1 MCNLKLIIFTGT
13 QKLGVGGVWGSSPT
27 LPHRFAK
34 VDLLPIASDSE
45 KKKHKKY
52 ELFQKLLLTLLFS
65 ASRSSLPEVLCKKS
79 ILRNF
84 AKFTEKH
91 LCQRLFLN
99 KVAGL
104 RPETLLKKSLW
115 YRSFPVN
122 FGKFPRTPQVAASV
136 LHVMHKINFD

>member
-1 MCNLKLIIFTGT
+1 MSDPFNQIRRCTALSYPDFVKPQLNDSTKMFCNLKTSNETAIMIEVFRGL
-13 QKLGVGGVWGSSPT
+13 QKQP
-27 LPHRFAK
+27 
-34 VDLLPIASDSE
+34 
-45 KKKHKKY
+45 
-52 ELFQKLLLTLLFS
+52 
-65 ASRSSLPEVLCKKS
+65 PEVFYKKGV
-79 ILRNF
+79 LRNF

-99 KVAGL
+99 KVAGQ

-115 YRSFPVN
+115 HRSFPVN